1 MERKFRIRV
10 DTPASA
16 QSPLRKL
23 LFLNNG
29 QNVPKSRYQNFLV
42 LLNFLILAKY
52 LVIDCRYFLRL
63 INKDPHKHLK
73 RGAIER

>member
-52 LVIDCRYFLRL
+52 LVIDC
-63 INKDPHKHLK
+63 
-73 RGAIER
+73 